1 MKPLERRIAIVTGSS
16 RGIGKAIAVAFAA
29 AGANVVVT
37 ARSSA
42 DLVAV
47 GAEIRAAGRECH
59 AVAADLARATEIQR
73 IADEAVQRFG
83 RIDLLV
89 NNAGIIHPVVN
100 LVDFDP
106 KLWREVIDVNLTA
119 PALLM
124 QAVLP
129 SMIANRWGKIINISS
144 IGGRQGAKGRSAY
157 RATKAALINLTETVA
172 AEVKVHGIDV
182 NCICPGAVDTPG
194 YRAAFGAQRMQ
205 QPATVMRPEEIA
217 ALALFL
223 ASDAGSSIT
232 GTAVNATGSSNRLF
246 R

>member
-1 MKPLERRIAIVTGSS
+1 MKALERRIAIVTGSS

-37 ARSSA
+37 ARSRA
-42 DLVAV
+42 DLEAVA
-47 GAEIRAAGRECH
+47 AQIRAAGQECH
-59 AVAADLARATEIQR
+59 AVTADLADAADIQR
-73 IADEAVQRFG
+73 IADEAVRRFG

-89 NNAGIIHPVVN
+89 NNAGIIHAVVD

-106 KLWREVIDVNLTA
+106 KLWREVMDVNLTA

-129 SMIANRWGKIINISS
+129 NMIANRSGKIINISS

-157 RATKAALINLTETVA
+157 RATKAALINLTESVA
-172 AEVKVHGIDV
+172 AEVKTHGIDV
-182 NCICPGAVDTPG
+182 NCICPGVVDTPG
-194 YRAAFGAQRMQ
+194 FRGTFGAQRLEQ
-205 QPATVMRPEEIA
+205 HGVMRPEEIA

-223 ASDAGSSIT
+223 ASDAGSSVT
-232 GTAVNATGSSNRLF
+232 GTAINATGSSNRLF

>member
-1 MKPLERRIAIVTGSS
+1 MKPLEHKIALVTGSS
-16 RGIGKAIAVAFAA
+16 RGIGRAIAVAYAA

-37 ARSSA
+37 ARNSA
-42 DLVAV
+42 ELEAVA
-47 GAEIRAAGRECH
+47 ADIRAAGQECL
-59 AVAADLARATEIQR
+59 VVRADLAAAADIQR
-73 IADEAVQRFG
+73 IADAALQRFG

-106 KLWREVIDVNLTA
+106 KMWREVIDVNLTA

-129 SMIANRWGKIINISS
+129 GMIAQRSGKILNISS
-144 IGGRQGAKGRSAY
+144 IGGRQGRRGRSAY
-157 RATKAALINLTETVA
+157 RATKAALINLTESIA
-172 AEVKVHGIDV
+172 AEVKAHGIDV
-182 NCICPGAVDTPG
+182 NCICPGVVDTPG
-194 YRAAFGAQRMQ
+194 MRETFGAQRLERDSRV
-205 QPATVMRPEEIA
+205 TRPEEIA
-217 ALALFL
+217 ALAVFL

-232 GTAVNATGSSNRLF
+232 GTAVDAFGAGNTLF